1 MQHNDGPFHI
11 KLAAIEAQL
20 KHAASQRPPPPPP
33 SIPAWNGYSLS
44 GGWQSDL
51 LDVHVSTDGDG
62 VGIMTIALNVQPTCD
77 GTIYLQADRVQLD
90 KCMLTFSHDSYRNA
104 QTVRIISPPS
114 LDANDVQVVV
124 KYVGCPGDA
133 QYGREVSIPLNG
145 INNHVGTC
153 TVLGD
158 PHFTTFDR
166 STYPALTFMGY
177 GPYYYVKSPALTIQA
192 QQEPCSGTASCIIR
206 LGVRLG
212 NAAFL
217 VDSDRSGQNAL
228 QWLNRNSGV
237 QSTFSSSDGIDHFH
251 FDLAGGSSMDLDVFP
266 GHGRRNI
273 NMYLHLSSH
282 LRDKVHGLCGRWDGN
297 PDNDFTGSAGHVY
310 PAEHLVNIG
319 QTNPYAAS
327 SALKTYGESWR
338 IPSSDNYFG
347 CLGQCESIR
356 GPSSLNADYNQC
368 HWPYIPPPPSGPAPP
383 APPSPPPVAPPP
395 PPPVAPPPPTVTT
408 TTVTPATT
416 ILLTCPDGSAMA
428 DDGTCPPP
436 TCPDGSITNDDG
448 TCSGTCPDGS
458 AIQMNDDGT
467 CSGTCP
473 DGTAMAYDGTCPTI
487 PKVCPDG
494 SAMADDG
501 TCPTTCP
508 DGSDMADD
516 GTCPP
521 PPAPTC
527 VSDGAYNVSCPP
539 PPAPT
544 GYVLPPPGVK
554 DYKAPQGHFVIQGV
568 DYDHTAPP
576 PPVATTGPST
586 QPPAT
591 AAQIQ
596 AAADRCQVMITGDAT
611 CASYT
616 NLDSLWRSCRSDI
629 SVSNATDPATVYRM
643 YNLAYATACSRALR
657 LQKTHGSKLVA
668 LLASSK
674 ERALGFGDHDCD
686 QRCAKCTD
694 RGCTVCTDADN
705 YHVNAGRC
713 VPIPADT
720 TPPPPTTTTTHAGG
734 SDS

>member
-11 KLAAIEAQL
+11 KLAAIEAQM

-114 LDANDVQVVV
+114 LDANDVQIVV

-368 HWPYIPPPPSGPAPP
+368 HWPYIPPPP
-383 APPSPPPVAPPP
+383 
-395 PPPVAPPPPTVTT
+395 
-408 TTVTPATT
+408 
-416 ILLTCPDGSAMA
+416 
-428 DDGTCPPP
+428 
-436 TCPDGSITNDDG
+436 
-448 TCSGTCPDGS
+448 
-458 AIQMNDDGT
+458 
-467 CSGTCP
+467 
-473 DGTAMAYDGTCPTI
+473 
-487 PKVCPDG
+487 
-494 SAMADDG
+494 
-501 TCPTTCP
+501 
-508 DGSDMADD
+508 
-516 GTCPP
+516 
-521 PPAPTC
+521 
-527 VSDGAYNVSCPP
+527 
-539 PPAPT
+539 
-544 GYVLPPPGVK
+544 PGVK

-568 DYDHTAPP
+568 DYDHTVPP

-611 CASYT
+611 CAPYT
-616 NLDSLWRSCRSDI
+616 NLDSLRRSCRSDI

-668 LLASSK
+668 LMASSK

-686 QRCAKCTD
+686 SRCAKCTD

-720 TPPPPTTTTTHAGG
+720 TPPPPMTTTHAGG

>member
-1 MQHNDGPFHI
+1 MQHNDGPFHVKSAAIEAQLKTQHNDGPFHI
-11 KLAAIEAQL
+11 KLAAIEAQM
-20 KHAASQRPPPPPP
+20 KHAASQQPPPPPP

-62 VGIMTIALNVQPTCD
+62 VGIMTIALNIQPTCD

-104 QTVRIISPPS
+104 QTIRIISPPS
-114 LDANDVQVVV
+114 LDANDVQIVV

-347 CLGQCESIR
+347 CLGQCES
-356 GPSSLNADYNQC
+356 
-368 HWPYIPPPPSGPAPP
+368 
-383 APPSPPPVAPPP
+383 
-395 PPPVAPPPPTVTT
+395 
-408 TTVTPATT
+408 
-416 ILLTCPDGSAMA
+416 
-428 DDGTCPPP
+428 
-436 TCPDGSITNDDG
+436 
-448 TCSGTCPDGS
+448 
-458 AIQMNDDGT
+458 
-467 CSGTCP
+467 
-473 DGTAMAYDGTCPTI
+473 
-487 PKVCPDG
+487 
-494 SAMADDG
+494 
-501 TCPTTCP
+501 
-508 DGSDMADD
+508 
-516 GTCPP
+516 
-521 PPAPTC
+521 
-527 VSDGAYNVSCPP
+527 
-539 PPAPT
+539 
-544 GYVLPPPGVK
+544 VK

-596 AAADRCQVMITGDAT
+596 AAADRCQVMITGDTT
-611 CASYT
+611 CAPYT

-694 RGCTVCTDADN
+694 RGCTVCADADN